1 MRIMVFDVPAESGG
15 ALSVLNEF
23 YNEFELD
30 LHNEYIFVL
39 SMPELKETSNIKV
52 LRFPWI
58 KKSWGHRLYFDHFIA
73 PKLIKK
79 YEVDKVLSLQ
89 NIIIPHTGVYQ
100 SVFVHNALPF
110 SKYRFSFNE
119 NKLLWIYQN
128 VIGKNIMKSIKK
140 ADHVIVQTN
149 WMKKKCVEQL
159 RVIPE
164 KIEVKQ
170 PKIDIE
176 VKKTF
181 EQTEESTS
189 TFFYPAS
196 GVVFKN
202 HKVVVDACLML
213 KEDGITDYKVIFTLE
228 GNENEH
234 IVNLYNISKKND
246 LPIKFIGS
254 LTREEVFDFY
264 TKSTLIFPSYIE
276 TVGLP
281 LLEAKMHETPIIA
294 SDCAFAHEILDGYEK
309 VFYFN
314 PFTTDCL
321 VDIIKSYRKITK
333 VGLFGHEC

>member
-15 ALSVLNEF
+15 ALSVLHEF
-23 YNEFELD
+23 YNEFKLD
-30 LHNEYIFVL
+30 QENEYIFVL
-39 SMPELKETSNIKV
+39 SLPELKETSNIKV

-58 KKSWGHRLYFDHFIA
+58 KKSWGHRIYFDHFIA
-73 PKLIKK
+73 PKLIKEYK
-79 YEVDKVLSLQ
+79 VDKVISLQ
-89 NIIIPHTGVYQ
+89 NIKIPHTKVYQ

-110 SKYRFSFNE
+110 SEYRFSFKE
-119 NKLLWIYQN
+119 NRLLWVYQN
-128 VIGKNIMKSIKK
+128 IIGKNIMKSIKR

-159 RVIPE
+159 RVKPE
-164 KIEVKQ
+164 KIEVQ
-170 PKIDIE
+170 PPKIDIE
-176 VKKTF
+176 VKKIF
-181 EQTEESTS
+181 KQTKESTS

-213 KEDGITDYKVIFTLE
+213 KEEGITDYKVIFTLK

-234 IVNLYNISKKND
+234 IINLYNISKKND

-264 TKSTLIFPSYIE
+264 AKSTLIFPSYVE

-281 LLEAKMHETPIIA
+281 LIEAKLHRTPTIVA
-294 SDCAFAHEILDGYEK
+294 NCEYSREILHNYEK
-309 VFYFN
+309 VKYFDYSN
-314 PFTTDCL
+314 S
-321 VDIIKSYRKITK
+321 VDLAAVMKQFI
-333 VGLFGHEC
+333 